1 MIRWRATT
9 PKCGDNPMAP
19 SYTPLIATPSDFGST
34 AGAQSVEALI
44 ARSRQRSVDVH
55 RLDPAHVRQR
65 ALSPAAL
72 RDHREPL
79 EPLLT
84 VARSG
89 MESLFLQIRDV
100 GYVVLLTDAQGVAV
114 EFINNPSVERE
125 ARRAGLAAGGCW
137 TEDQEGTC
145 AVGLALID
153 QLPLTVHHDEHFC
166 VANRLLTCSAA
177 PIFAADGRLLAVL
190 DASALN
196 SPDDRRSQHLVLNM
210 VRSTAR
216 MIENA
221 NFLRQFERYLV
232 LRTSSRREFLE
243 VATEGL
249 IAFDGSGHVVAANQR
264 FLHDT
269 GRSPSSL
276 NRLHV
281 EELFGVHYEALLA
294 AAARPSAEPIRLRL
308 LHSGSQCFALAR
320 GPRRQSP
327 VARPR
332 SGAAAS
338 APGPGG
344 GDALTMLAGL
354 DPRMGAN
361 VNKARRVLDR
371 GIAVLLHGE
380 SGTGKEAFAKGMH
393 AASAR
398 TAAPFVALNCAAIPE
413 TLIESE
419 LFGHSEGAFT
429 GARAKGARGKIAQAH
444 GGTLFLDE
452 IGDMPLALQTRLL
465 RVLAEGEVTPLG
477 AERAV
482 PVDLQVICAT
492 HCDLDALVSAGR
504 FRLDL
509 YYRLNGLVLSLPP
522 LRERSDKATL
532 IDAILADEASSCA
545 DIAPRLSARAHALL
559 LSHHW
564 PGNIRQL
571 RNSLRAALALCE
583 GGEIDVEHLPAE
595 LSASTRPLLPPQRL
609 SSISWGESPD
619 RLELAASPAAAA
631 LLTTLQ
637 AHQWNVSAAARSLG
651 LSRSTVYRRM
661 TRNRIVEPNRRS

>member
-1 MIRWRATT
+1 MT
-9 PKCGDNPMAP
+9 PSQA
-19 SYTPLIATPSDFGST
+19 PLIATPPGLWPVPDAAST
-34 AGAQSVEALI
+34 EALI
-44 ARSRQRSVDVH
+44 ARSRQRSFDVH
-55 RLDPAHVRQR
+55 RLDPAHARQR
-65 ALSPAAL
+65 VLSRSTL
-72 RDHREPL
+72 LDHRGPL

-100 GYVVLLTDAQGVAV
+100 GYVVLLTDAHGVAV

-125 ARRAGLAAGGCW
+125 ARRSGLAAGGRW

-153 QLPLTVHHDEHFC
+153 QLPITVHHEEHFLA
-166 VANRLLTCSAA
+166 ANRLLTCSAA

-190 DASALN
+190 DASALH

-210 VRSTAR
+210 VHATAR

-221 NFLRQFERYLV
+221 EFLRQFERHLV

-249 IAFDGSGHVVAANQR
+249 IAFDGGGHVVAANQR

-269 GRSPSSL
+269 GRSPVSL
-276 NRLHV
+276 RGLHI
-281 EELFGVHYEALLA
+281 EELFGVHFETLA
-294 AAARPSAEPIRLRL
+294 AAATSSPSEPIRLRL
-308 LHSGSQCFALAR
+308 LQSGSQCFALAR
-320 GPRRQSP
+320 GPRQP
-327 VARPR
+327 LPAVRPR
-332 SGAAAS
+332 SKAAAS
-338 APGPGG
+338 TPVAGA
-344 GDALTMLAGL
+344 GDALAALAGL
-354 DPRMGAN
+354 DPRMRAN
-361 VNKARRVLDR
+361 ADKARRVLDR
-371 GIAVLLHGE
+371 GIAVLLQGE
-380 SGTGKEAFAKGMH
+380 SGTGKEAFAKAMH
-393 AASAR
+393 AASRRA
-398 TAAPFVALNCAAIPE
+398 AAPFVALNCAAIPE

-429 GARAKGARGKIAQAH
+429 GARAKGARGKLAQAH

-465 RVLAEGEVTPLG
+465 RVLAEGEVMPLG

-509 YYRLNGLVLSLPP
+509 YYRLNGLTLSLPA
-522 LRERSDKATL
+522 LRERTDRAAL
-532 IDAILADEASSCA
+532 IDAILAEEAASWT
-545 DIAPRLSARAHALL
+545 DIAPRLSPRASALL
-559 LSHHW
+559 QSHHW

-571 RNSLRAALALCE
+571 RNSLRAALALC
-583 GGEIDVEHLPAE
+583 GGAEIDFEHLPAE
-595 LSASTRPLLPPQRL
+595 LLASTRPLLPPQRL
-609 SSISWGESPD
+609 SSLGWAESPD
-619 RLELAASPAAAA
+619 RAEPAELRAATSLLEA
-631 LLTTLQ
+631 LH
-637 AHQWNVSAAARSLG
+637 AHHWNVSAAARSLG

-661 TRNRIVEPNRRS
+661 TRSGIVEPNRSS